1 MWTIVALSLAMLL
14 GWSLLLSLVVVAH
27 NLGHFAAARALG
39 AGVELVSF
47 GQGRP
52 LLQRRDRR
60 GTLWRLCRFPLFGFV
75 HLKGDGPDG
84 AVEASEGLAWSE
96 LRRRK
101 RLLILL
107 GGAGGNLVFAVLL
120 LFLFFA
126 LFGQV
131 GGSMQ
136 VSRILPGSL
145 AEASGLVKGDRILA
159 IGGLKVGSTEE
170 AAAAIRQRANSS
182 FPLTLLRGDE
192 AVTLTLPAPAVL
204 EMPQRQDR
212 GPFLALGLLMDPR
225 PAQVHPGR
233 ALLLALSE
241 TALLMRHPLT
251 LMTRRTPPCLVEFAF
266 GGGLCP
272 AGAAC
277 RESELITGPCVRP
290 TLANR
295 LFYPLIRVLPGMK
308 RETLAAKS
316 LYIFA
321 LLSLLFG
328 LLSLLPLPGFDGGRM
343 IGTVAGRHSRAFF
356 EGRRSLQFTL
366 GLLFAVTALPIL
378 LGVLRNPWLVILLAG
393 MAALLARSLWVVARG
408 RRGPLD
414 AVHLAWG
421 GLIAFMFFIIALAAP
436 V

>member
-1 MWTIVALSLAMLL
+1 MWTIIALSLAMLL
-14 GWSLLLSLVVVAH
+14 GWSLLLSLIVVAH
-27 NLGHFAAARALG
+27 NLGHFAVARALG

-60 GTLWRLCRFPLFGFV
+60 GTLWRLCLFPLFGFV
-75 HLKGDGPDG
+75 HLKGDGKG
-84 AVEASEGLAWSE
+84 AEDVASQGLAWPE

-101 RLLILL
+101 RLLILV
-107 GGAGGNLVFAVLL
+107 GGAGGNLVLAVLL
-120 LFLFFA
+120 LFFFFA
-126 LFGQV
+126 FYGQV

-136 VSRILPGSL
+136 VSRILPGS
-145 AEASGLVKGDRILA
+145 AAAASGLASGDRILA
-159 IGGLKVGSTEE
+159 IGGRNVNSTEE
-170 AAAAIRQRANSS
+170 AAAAIRRRAGSG
-182 FPLTLLRGDE
+182 FAMTLLRQGE
-192 AVTLTLPAPAVL
+192 ALTLTLPALVK
-204 EMPQRQDR
+204 QRASDRRDR

-241 TALLMRHPLT
+241 TLHLVRHPLI
-251 LMTRRTPPCLVEFAF
+251 LMAERQPSCLVEFPF

-277 RESELITGPCVRP
+277 RESDHITGPCVRP

-295 LFYPLIRVLPGMK
+295 LVYPLIRVLPGMK

-328 LLSLLPLPGFDGGRM
+328 LLSLLPLPGFDGGRL
-343 IGTVAGRHSRAFF
+343 IGTVAGRHSRSFF
-356 EGRRSLQFTL
+356 EGTRSLQVTL
-366 GLLFAVTALPIL
+366 GLLFTVTALPIL
-378 LGVLRNPWLVILLAG
+378 LGITRNPWLAILLAG
-393 MAALLARSLWVVARG
+393 MAALLARSLWVVTKG
-408 RRGPLD
+408 QRGPLD
-414 AVHLAWG
+414 AAHLSWG
-421 GLIAFMFFIIALAAP
+421 GLVAFMFFIIALAAP